1 MMILND
7 AISALGIKN
16 FSVNPNVITEESF
29 NKSYRE
35 FNVKGEV
42 SMEIGEPTITWS
54 QVKAKYDELLA
65 LEPMRLLR
73 EERDKKLAETDW
85 WTIRSNDTGVSLT
98 QEQKDY
104 KQALRDLPS
113 TASPTLD
120 NGVLSNVT
128 WPTKPE

>member
-1 MMILND
+1 MKINIVD
-7 AISALGIKN
+7 AIKILR
-16 FSVNPNVITEESF
+16 PNSSFGTRGNKIIWNDPNNTQPTE
-29 NKSYRE
+29 K
-35 FNVKGEV
+35 
-42 SMEIGEPTITWS
+42 EINDKI
-54 QVKAKYDELLA
+54 AELQNT
-65 LEPMRLLR
+65 EPMRLLR
-73 EERDKKLAETDW
+73 QERDKKLSETDW

-113 TASPTLD
+113 TASPTLV

>member
-1 MMILND
+1 MKD
-7 AISALGIKN
+7 
-16 FSVNPNVITEESF
+16 
-29 NKSYRE
+29 
-35 FNVKGEV
+35 
-42 SMEIGEPTITWS
+42 
-54 QVKAKYDELLA
+54 KALLA
-65 LEPMRLLR
+65 LRPNSLWIVREDEIIWNDTETSRPTDEEIDAKITELKNAEPMRLLR
-73 EERDKKLAETDW
+73 QERDKRLAETDW

>member
-113 TASPTLD
+113 TASPTLV
-120 NGVLSNVT
+120 NGMLSNVT
-128 WPTKPE
+128 WPEKPE

>member
-1 MMILND
+1 MTILND

-54 QVKAKYDELLA
+54 QVKEKYDELLA

-73 EERDKKLAETDW
+73 QERDKKLAETDW

-113 TASPTLD
+113 TASPTLV

>member
-1 MMILND
+1 MTDIT
-7 AISALGIKN
+7 SALKELR
-16 FSVNPNVITEESF
+16 PNSSFGVRGSTIIWNDSNNTQPTE
-29 NKSYRE
+29 K
-35 FNVKGEV
+35 
-42 SMEIGEPTITWS
+42 EINDKI
-54 QVKAKYDELLA
+54 AELQNT
-65 LEPMRLLR
+65 EPMRLLR
-73 EERDKKLAETDW
+73 QERDKKLSETDW

-113 TASPTLD
+113 TASPTLV

>member
-1 MMILND
+1 MNNRKDFL
-7 AISALGIKN
+7 
-16 FSVNPNVITEESF
+16 
-29 NKSYRE
+29 
-35 FNVKGEV
+35 
-42 SMEIGEPTITWS
+42 
-54 QVKAKYDELLA
+54 VKALQALVPKAEFISYDSNLESLDWKDERPKPSDDEINAKIIELQNA
-65 LEPMRLLR
+65 EPMRLLR
-73 EERDKKLAETDW
+73 QERNRKLAETDW

-113 TASPTLD
+113 TASPTLV

>member
-1 MMILND
+1 MTDITSAIKELRPNSSFGVRGSTIIWND
-7 AISALGIKN
+7 SN
-16 FSVNPNVITEESF
+16 NTQPTE
-29 NKSYRE
+29 K
-35 FNVKGEV
+35 
-42 SMEIGEPTITWS
+42 EINDKI
-54 QVKAKYDELLA
+54 AELQNT
-65 LEPMRLLR
+65 EPMRLLR
-73 EERDKKLAETDW
+73 QERDKKLSETDW

>member
-1 MMILND
+1 MKPNKFD
-7 AISALGIKN
+7 AVLALVG
-16 FSVNPNVITEESF
+16 
-29 NKSYRE
+29 
-35 FNVKGEV
+35 GEV
-42 SMEIGEPTITWS
+42 SNNGGEFIYHNGQKPPTEKEINDKI
-54 QVKAKYDELLA
+54 AELQN

-73 EERDKKLAETDW
+73 QERDKKLAETDW

-113 TASPTLD
+113 TASPQID
-120 NGVLSNVT
+120 ENGQLINVT

>member
-1 MMILND
+1 MTDITSAIKELRPNSSFGVRGSTIIWND
-7 AISALGIKN
+7 
-16 FSVNPNVITEESF
+16 PNNTQPTE
-29 NKSYRE
+29 K
-35 FNVKGEV
+35 
-42 SMEIGEPTITWS
+42 EINDKI
-54 QVKAKYDELLA
+54 AELQN

-73 EERDKKLAETDW
+73 QERDKKLAETDW

-113 TASPTLD
+113 TASPTLV

>member
-16 FSVNPNVITEESF
+16 FSVNPDVITEESF

-54 QVKAKYDELLA
+54 QVKAKYDELIS

-73 EERDKKLAETDW
+73 EERDRLLAELDW
-85 WTIRSNDTGVSLT
+85 T
-98 QEQKDY
+98 QGKDEPDAISSKY
-104 KQALRDLPS
+104 TAYRQALRDLPS
-113 TASPTLD
+113 TASPTLV
-120 NGVLSNVT
+120 NGMLSNVT